1 MSPLQDIAC
10 HPLRGRD
17 FDANL
22 VCARDIMLVMP
33 ANRGTW
39 PPLSHKI
46 PLCYKDSMKA
56 LIISILLLWTSNS
69 YSLVCTASPTNN
81 DPTVITKC
89 YAKLLS
95 HFEQILKQQMAYNY
109 ANHLKDSAKLNDG
122 KFRRKY

>member
-39 PPLSHKI
+39 PPPFRIRFPYVIKI
-46 PLCYKDSMKA
+46 
-56 LIISILLLWTSNS
+56 
-69 YSLVCTASPTNN
+69 V
-81 DPTVITKC
+81 
-89 YAKLLS
+89 
-95 HFEQILKQQMAYNY
+95 
-109 ANHLKDSAKLNDG
+109 
-122 KFRRKY
+122 